1 MFCSSQALASHF
13 KGRRFN
19 SPNDLIWSPD
29 GHIYFTDP
37 RYGLVTKQN
46 ESISPEIPIA
56 GIYMIRKDDIKDAL
70 ETNTPTKNT
79 IILAKDLSW
88 PNGLA
93 FSPDYSKL
101 YVSNS
106 DPKNLIIKSYDV
118 KDDGTL
124 EKGALFFNATSLV
137 NDNAR
142 GLLDGMKVDIYGNI
156 FVAGPGGVLVIN
168 PDGVLIG
175 RLRLDK
181 LVSNLAFGSD
191 GRLYI
196 TTNDSILRMWIK
208 TKPNRIMKMSW

>member
-1 MFCSSQALASHF
+1 
-13 KGRRFN
+13 
-19 SPNDLIWSPD
+19 
-29 GHIYFTDP
+29 
-37 RYGLVTKQN
+37 
-46 ESISPEIPIA
+46 
-56 GIYMIRKDDIKDAL
+56 MIRKDDIKDAL